1 MIRYKLTK
9 SDKDFPVG
17 TPVFIEID
25 NDTAYIEYY
34 GDHPVGYTA
43 EYIEYEGERHH
54 VIVFPWSFLKVFG
67 YRAEVDE

>member
-1 MIRYKLTK
+1 MMIRYKLTK

-43 EYIEYEGERHH
+43 EYIEYEGERHR

-67 YRAEVDE
+67 YRAEV

>member
-43 EYIEYEGERHH
+43 EYIEYEGERHR

>member
-1 MIRYKLTK
+1 M
-9 SDKDFPVG
+9 
-17 TPVFIEID
+17 FIEID

-43 EYIEYEGERHH
+43 EYIEYEGERHR

>member
-1 MIRYKLTK
+1 MMIRYKLTK

-43 EYIEYEGERHH
+43 EYIEYEGERHR

-67 YRAEVDE
+67 Y

>member
-43 EYIEYEGERHH
+43 EYIEYEGERHR
-54 VIVFPWSFLKVFG
+54 VIVFPWSFLKV
-67 YRAEVDE
+67 

>member
-17 TPVFIEID
+17 TPVFID
-25 NDTAYIEYY
+25 VDDDTAYIEYY
-34 GDHPVGYTA
+34 GEHPVGYDA
-43 EYIEYEGERHH
+43 EYIEYEGEQHR
-54 VIVFPWSFLKVFG
+54 VIAFCWSFLKDFG